1 MEHKYKLL
9 IVDDIFVNRLLI
21 KEIVK
26 KISAHCLEAENGQ
39 QAIDIF
45 KNNSIDLILMD
56 IEMPIMNGLE
66 TTRYI
71 REKFPEP
78 KKSIPIIALTAH
90 NPLTF
95 FDDFKD
101 VGFNQLMTK
110 PYSIS
115 KVLSLIEEVCPR

>member
-1 MEHKYKLL
+1 MEKHYNIL

-26 KISAHCLEAENGQ
+26 KISAHCLEAENGK
-39 QAIDIF
+39 QAIDLFI
-45 KNNSIDLILMD
+45 KNDIDLILMD
-56 IEMPIMNGLE
+56 IEMPVMNGVE
-66 TTRYI
+66 TTKYI
-71 REKFPEP
+71 REKFPDH

-95 FDDFKD
+95 FNDFKD

-110 PYSIS
+110 PYSVS
-115 KVLSLIEEVCPR
+115 KVLSVIQEVCS